1 MKAPCTWVVAD
12 AITVLFLLRLGLR
25 TSSSLYCIRVK
36 RSSLHTG
43 LLVLEYTEFEVYG
56 ILSSMVYSDLGI
68 PTTVRYT
75 QYTVD
80 YTEFHGILGSSQ
92 ALHAFDAC
100 NRKAST
106 RRWSC
111 STSTLFVLRSA
122 GIMTTLC
129 SALIARIRL
138 AWLLEVWKADSSTT
152 RDSSGFCMNTALC
165 RPDPSKPATHVAC
178 ANIAA

>member
-1 MKAPCTWVVAD
+1 MCTYSVCVEHGAL
-12 AITVLFLLRLGLR
+12 ICLLSR
-25 TSSSLYCIRVK
+25 
-36 RSSLHTG
+36 
-43 LLVLEYTEFEVYG
+43 VYG
-56 ILSSMVYSDLGI
+56 IVIYSFTPQLRCRCAIGLHVGITTRLRVTVYGYRL
-68 PTTVRYT
+68 PYT
-75 QYTVD
+75 QC
-80 YTEFHGILGSSQ
+80 TEFHGILGSSQ

-106 RRWSC
+106 PRWSC

-138 AWLLEVWKADSSTT
+138 AWLLEVWKAHSSTT
-152 RDSSGFCMNTALC
+152 RDSSGFCMNAALC